1 MDATKA
7 NKATKPS
14 KGINAVGIFL
24 VFAAVMAT
32 VAGISLAWHG
42 TFLDRMWSLNP
53 RAYESLAPH
62 GKLPG
67 VLFLLLGATLW
78 LTSVLWLK
86 RILWGWRLAVAI
98 FATQAVGDLT
108 HAFRGDLV
116 GGLFGF
122 AIASV
127 LLLYLL
133 RPRVKA
139 AFTKPIATMH

>member
-1 MDATKA
+1 MD
-7 NKATKPS
+7 ATKPS
-14 KGINAVGIFL
+14 KGITAVGIFL

-32 VAGISLAWHG
+32 VAGISLLWRG
-42 TFLDRMWSLNP
+42 TFVDRMWSLNP
-53 RAYESLAPH
+53 SAYESLAPH
-62 GKLPG
+62 GELAG
-67 VLFLLLGATLW
+67 VLFLLLSATLW
-78 LTSVLWLK
+78 LASVLWLK

-122 AIASV
+122 AIASA

-133 RPRVKA
+133 RPQLKA
-139 AFTKPIATMH
+139 AFAKSIAVTH